1 MILQKMHAAADMVAS
16 ISRSC
21 EEYSLM
27 TVEFPRSTVFDE
39 EGRP

>member
-1 MILQKMHAAADMVAS
+1 MILQKMHAAADMVGFGS
-16 ISRSC
+16 WFC
-21 EEYSLM
+21 EEYSPM